1 MRAAAASNRRL
12 LSLGFFLLICFAASA
27 AGGLLTY
34 PAIGDWYNSLQKP
47 HWTPPTELF
56 GPVWNVLY
64 GAMAV
69 AAWLVWDRLHG
80 AAFPA
85 LKLFAYQLALNVVW
99 SILFFALR
107 SPDAAAAEIVVL
119 WLVIG
124 ATTLAFWRI
133 HVLAGWL
140 MAPSWGW
147 VTVAAALNIAIARTN

>member
-1 MRAAAASNRRL
+1 MRADAASNRRL
-12 LSLGFFLLICFAASA
+12 LSLGFFLTICFAASA

-34 PAIGDWYNSLQKP
+34 PTIGDWYNGLQKP
-47 HWTPPTELF
+47 AWTPPEELF
-56 GPVWNVLY
+56 GLIWNVLY

-107 SPDAAAAEIVVL
+107 SPDLAAAEIVIL
-119 WLVIG
+119 WLVMG
-124 ATTLAFWRI
+124 ATTLSFWRI

-147 VTVAAALNIAIARTN
+147 VTVAGALNIAIARSN